1 MPQSLDP
8 GTVQPGQAAP
18 DFALPLVS
26 SDGQVSMA
34 DYRGRAPL
42 FLALLRSFECP
53 FCRRS
58 LAALKSVGEAM
69 ARSGIETLV
78 VTTTAEREAR
88 LYTRYRPAGL
98 PLASDPKLT
107 IHRAFGVPIIQYTT
121 EGPTRWPEQVNVAD
135 LKQTEINPSEDWGT
149 GLTVLE
155 ARMAL
160 AEEDGF
166 EKIDTDEDGP
176 PDDASPLVTFF
187 LIDRDGTV
195 SWAFTEALDNLADYG
210 IHPGREVFLEAAKLV
225 L

>member
-42 FLALLRSFECP
+42 FLVLLRSFECP

-58 LAALKSVGEAM
+58 LAALKSVGERM
-69 ARSGIETLV
+69 AEQGIETLV
-78 VTTTAEREAR
+78 VTTTPEREAR

-98 PLASDPKLT
+98 PLASDPKLV
-107 IHRAFGVPIIQYTT
+107 IHRAFGVPINRFTVD
-121 EGPTRWPEQVNVAD
+121 GPTRWPEQVNPAELQQ
-135 LKQTEINPSEDWGT
+135 LKANPSEDWDE
-149 GLTVLE
+149 GLTLHE
-155 ARMAL
+155 AGMAI
-160 AEEDGF
+160 AAEDGF

-176 PDDASPLVTFF
+176 PNDVSPLVTFF
-187 LIDRDGTV
+187 LIDRDGNV
-195 SWAFTEALDNLADYG
+195 GWAFTEALDDPANYG
-210 IHPGREVFLEAAKLV
+210 THPGREVFLEAAKTV

>member
-1 MPQSLDP
+1 MTKSLDAR
-8 GTVQPGQAAP
+8 TVQPGQAAP

-26 SDGQVSMA
+26 DEGQISLA

-58 LAALKSVGEAM
+58 LAALKSVGAAM
-69 ARSGIETLV
+69 AESGIETLV
-78 VTTTAEREAR
+78 VTTTPEREAR

-107 IHRAFGVPIIQYTT
+107 IHRAFGIPIHRFTT
-121 EGPTRWPEQVNVAD
+121 DGPTRWPEQVNPAD
-135 LKQTEINPSEDWGT
+135 LTRVEINPSEDWAGGMSVIET
-149 GLTVLE
+149 ARSLT
-155 ARMAL
+155 A
-160 AEEDGF
+160 EDGF

-176 PDDASPLVTFF
+176 PDDVSPLVTFF
-187 LIDRDGTV
+187 LIDRGGIV
-195 SWAFTEALDNLADYG
+195 RWAFTEALDDPANYG
-210 IHPGREVFLEAAKLV
+210 IHPGREVFLEAAKSV